1 MHNGRKREGR
11 LSPSWEHR
19 DIKRRSPEGR
29 DHRERTCHCGDYA
42 GRFLDYGGCLYPQG
56 IVGDQI
62 MYFNH
67 KDIAKVVFE
76 GYTDDDDKM
85 MVDNINEWYRNSDFD
100 RVDVTEWNKRRRGES
115 GDVK

>member
-1 MHNGRKREGR
+1 MKE
-11 LSPSWEHR
+11 
-19 DIKRRSPEGR
+19 K
-29 DHRERTCHCGDYA
+29 ERIEYLPLGSIVILRGGVQKIVINARGLVTATTTPA
-42 GRFLDYGGCLYPQG
+42 GYFDYGGSLYPQG
-56 IVGDQI
+56 IIGDQI
-62 MYFNH
+62 LYFNH
-67 KDIAKVVFE
+67 KDIAKVVFT